1 MSSNEAHE
9 HLGKI
14 AVVGMA
20 VRLPGAKDVDQ
31 FWRNLRDG
39 VESVKFFSDE
49 ELAAEG
55 IPEYLLRNPKYV
67 KAGATLDDIEMF
79 DAPFFGIQRR
89 EAQLMDPQHRLFLEC
104 AWESLEN
111 AGYNSETY
119 EGRIGVYASESVNT
133 YFLVNVQS
141 NRDVI
146 ESMGA
151 VQTVINNDR
160 DFLATRASFLLNLRG
175 PAIVVQSACSSSLVA
190 IHLACQSLNYGD
202 CDMALAGGVAIRLPQ
217 KAGYMYAE
225 GSIFS
230 SDGHCRPFDAKA
242 SGTLGGNGA
251 GIVVLKR
258 LADALRDGDEIR
270 AVIRGSAINN
280 DGSVKIGYT
289 APSVDGQSKAIAEAL
304 AISGVEPETI
314 DYVETHGTA
323 TPLGDPIEVEALTQA
338 YRHRTAKKGFCAI
351 GSLKSNL
358 GHLDAAAG
366 VGSLIKTVLALQHK
380 QIPPSLNFETPNPK
394 IDFAN
399 SPFYVNAKLAQWE
412 EKAQPRRAG
421 VSSFGIGGTNVHV
434 VVEEAPAQKSAE
446 TEGKSQ
452 LLVFSAKTATAV
464 ESETAN
470 LLAYLKAHPE
480 AQLADVAF
488 TLQTGRHAFNH
499 RRTLV
504 AGSVTEAIAAIEAKK
519 FVSRTTETHDASIVF
534 MFPGQ
539 GTQHVNM
546 GRELY
551 DTEPVFRVEVDRCA
565 EFLKPHLGMDLRR
578 VIYPTADQ
586 AEAAEQQLTQTSL
599 TQPALFVIEY
609 ALAKLLRGWG
619 LKPAAMIG
627 HSLGEYVAA
636 CLAGVFSLEDALM
649 LVAVRGRMMQ
659 ALPAGAMLSVQLPE
673 AEVAALLNGR
683 LSIAAV
689 NGSSL
694 CTVSGPTADIESLQ
708 QELTERSVSCRRLK
722 TSHAFHSAMMNDIME
737 PFARQL
743 QNISLSA
750 PQIPYVSNLTGK
762 WITPAEAA
770 DPGYWTKHLRHAVR
784 FTDGM
789 SALLRE
795 PGKALL
801 EVGPGQVLTM
811 LTSAHP
817 DKTREHEAI
826 SVLPLRTGGSDEAS
840 VMDAIGRLWLAGV
853 EIDWSRLHEDGRLRV
868 SLPTY
873 PFERQRYWLEPV
885 KTVAPAA
892 STQSVVEVATNNNE
906 NKPPADKQAIWSTL
920 KSAIAELTGSDAAEI
935 DPKAT
940 FFELGVD
947 SLLLIQASQLI
958 EKRFGVELSFRQLLE
973 EYSTLD
979 ALASFLES
987 HASVRIEQQPVVQAP
1002 ASEVE
1007 APTTKV
1013 ETVVAPKAQA
1023 ESEAFVPFHAANTR
1037 PTDGLT
1043 PQQRNSLDEFITRY
1057 TTRTKM
1063 SQELIQSSRRRHA
1076 DSRFAVNYR
1085 QTWKDLVYP
1094 IIGENSRGARLWDA
1108 DGNAYVDLTMGFG
1121 VHLFGHSPAFLIEA
1135 LQRQLGNGFQ
1145 LGPISRLAGEAAELF
1160 CEMTRTDRAFFC
1172 NSGTEAIMSAVR
1184 LARAATG
1191 RNKIAL
1197 FAGSY
1202 HGSFDGILAR
1212 GVRENGQL
1220 RAVPIA
1226 PGVAPSLIA
1235 DVMILDYDRPE
1246 SLAAIKAN
1254 AHELAA
1260 VLVEPVQ
1267 SRRPDLQPAEFL
1279 RGLREITKQSGTVL
1293 IFDEVITGFRLHQ
1306 GGAQAWFGIDADL
1319 ATYGKVIGGGVPIG
1333 VVAGKSPVIDAI
1345 DGGNWNFG
1353 DDSYP
1358 SAKQTYCAG
1367 TYFKNPL
1374 AMAAAV
1380 AVLKHLKQCGPTL
1393 HQELNARTSA
1403 MAARFDDLFASEGLP
1418 IRIVNCAS
1426 LFRFDIPRS
1435 VKFADMFFYHLVEKG
1450 IYVWE
1455 GRNCFLSTAHTD
1467 ADIDLLFN
1475 AVERTIVE
1483 MRAQGFLP
1491 SASIATQTNQRFP
1504 LTEGQQQVWLAS
1516 QIGQAA
1522 SVAYN
1527 QSMTLSARG
1536 KLNVEA
1542 MRRSIEKLVNRHDS
1556 LRTIFGSEG
1565 NYQEIIPS
1573 LKTAVP
1579 LVDFSDLD
1587 QPQRDHELADWM
1599 KREAQHPFDLARV
1612 PLMRAHLVRLEDE
1625 HHWLVMTVHHIVLDG
1640 WSARVLFRDLREIY
1654 DAECKGIACALPPPE
1669 SYTEF
1674 AERLAGRGESEE
1686 MARAEAFWLNQYADG
1701 IPVLNLPLD
1710 RPRGAVQTFNGDRER
1725 SSIEGHVAE
1734 DLKQLSADHSCTS
1747 FVTLLAALN
1756 VLLYSVSKQN
1766 DFIAGIHSA
1775 EQLTTNARDL
1785 VGYCI
1790 NLLPVRTRINADL
1803 SFDEYLDQ
1811 LKAELLDVYSYQ
1823 NYPLGRLIK
1832 KLNPPRD
1839 PSRAP
1844 LIAVTI
1850 NVDRAGEKTNLH
1862 ALEVEAVA
1870 NHNGHSKFDLSL
1882 NLVESAHRLEVEAD
1896 YNTDLFDAE
1905 TIQRWLSYFEMT
1917 LLTLL
1922 ANPTV
1927 KIRELRN
1934 LVDELEEHHR
1944 RLKEE
1949 EFKSSRRQKLKQLKR
1964 RVTV

>member
-1 MSSNEAHE
+1 MGSNEAHE

-14 AVVGMA
+14 AVVGLA
-20 VRLPGAKDVDQ
+20 VRLPGAKDADQ

-67 KAGATLDDIEMF
+67 KAGATLDDIDMF
-79 DAPFFGIQRR
+79 DAPFFGIQPR

-111 AGYNSETY
+111 AGYNSEKY

-151 VQTVINNDR
+151 VQTVLNNDR
-160 DFLATRASFLLNLRG
+160 DFLATRASFLMNLRG

-304 AISGVEPETI
+304 AIAGVDADTI

-323 TPLGDPIEVEALTQA
+323 TPLGDPIEIEALTQA
-338 YRHRTAKKGFCAI
+338 YRYRTAKKGFCAI

-366 VGSLIKTVLALQHK
+366 VGSLIKTVLALQNK
-380 QIPPSLNFETPNPK
+380 QIPPSLNFETPNAK

-399 SPFYVNAKLAQWE
+399 SPFYVNATLAPWE
-412 EKAQPRRAG
+412 ENATPRRAG

-434 VVEEAPAQKSAE
+434 VVEEAPARESAE
-446 TEGKSQ
+446 AARAKH
-452 LLVFSAKTATAV
+452 LLVLSAKT
-464 ESETAN
+464 ETALENETEN
-470 LLAYLKAHPE
+470 LLAYLKAHPK

-488 TLQTGRHAFNH
+488 TLQTGRRAFNH
-499 RRTLV
+499 RRMLTAGNV
-504 AGSVTEAIAAIEAKK
+504 ADAIAVLEAKK
-519 FVSRTTETHDASIVF
+519 FVSRNTEAHDASIVF

-551 DTEPVFRVEVDRCA
+551 DSEPVFRVEVDRCS
-565 EFLKPHLGMDLRR
+565 ELLEPHLGIDLRK
-578 VIYPTADQ
+578 IIHPAADE
-586 AEAAEQQLTQTSL
+586 AETAEQQLTQTSL

-609 ALAKLLRGWG
+609 ALAKLLESWG

-636 CLAGVFSLEDALM
+636 CLAGVFSLKDALT

-694 CTVSGPTADIESLQ
+694 CTVSGPIADIESLQ
-708 QELTERSVSCRRLK
+708 QQLTERGVSCRRLK
-722 TSHAFHSAMMNDIME
+722 TSHAFHSSMMNDIME

-743 QNISLSA
+743 QNVSLSA
-750 PQIPYVSNLTGK
+750 PQVPYVSNLTGK
-762 WITPAEAA
+762 WITTAEAT
-770 DPGYWTKHLRHAVR
+770 DPRYWIDHLRLAVR
-784 FTDGM
+784 FADGM
-789 SALLRE
+789 SVLLRE
-795 PGKALL
+795 RQRVLL
-801 EVGPGQVLTM
+801 EVGPGQVLTT
-811 LTSAHP
+811 LASAHA
-817 DKTREHEAI
+817 DKTREHDAVPVMPRR
-826 SVLPLRTGGSDEAS
+826 SGAASEAS
-840 VMDAIGRLWLAGV
+840 VLDAIGRLWLAGV
-853 EIDWSRLHEDGRLRV
+853 EIDWTRLHDDRRLRV
-868 SLPTY
+868 PLPTY
-873 PFERQRYWLEPV
+873 PFERQRYWLDPV
-885 KTVAPAA
+885 K
-892 STQSVVEVATNNNE
+892 SVVQTVPASKVAETPTNTNG
-906 NKPPADKQAIWSTL
+906 NKPPAGKQAVWSTL
-920 KSAIAELTGSDAAEI
+920 KSAIAELTGSDAAQI

-947 SLLLIQASQLI
+947 SLLLIQAAQLI
-958 EKRFGVELSFRQLLE
+958 ERRFGVELSFRQLLE
-973 EYSTLD
+973 EYSTLE
-979 ALASFLES
+979 ALASFLEN
-987 HASVRIEQQPVVQAP
+987 HGSVAD
-1002 ASEVE
+1002 
-1007 APTTKV
+1007 
-1013 ETVVAPKAQA
+1013 APKIEV

-1037 PTDGLT
+1037 SADGLT
-1043 PQQRNSLDEFITRY
+1043 SQQRQSLDEFITRY
-1057 TTRTKM
+1057 TTRTKS
-1063 SQELIQSSRRRHA
+1063 SQEIIQSSRRRHA

-1094 IIGENSRGARLWDA
+1094 IVGERSRGSRLWDA
-1108 DGNAYVDLTMGFG
+1108 DGNEYVDLTMGFG
-1121 VHLFGHSPAFLIEA
+1121 VHLFGHSPDFLVEA
-1135 LQRQLGNGFQ
+1135 LQRQLSNGFQ
-1145 LGPISRLAGEAAELF
+1145 LGPLSRLAGEAAELF
-1160 CEMTRTDRAFFC
+1160 CELTSTDRAAFC
-1172 NSGTEAIMSAVR
+1172 NSGTEAVMAAVR

-1191 RNKIAL
+1191 RNKIAI

-1226 PGVAPSLIA
+1226 PGVPPSLIA
-1235 DVMILDYDRPE
+1235 DVMILDYDQPE
-1246 SLAAIKAN
+1246 SLAAIKASG
-1254 AHELAA
+1254 HELAA

-1267 SRRPDLQPAEFL
+1267 SRRPDLQPAAFL
-1279 RGLREITKQSGTVL
+1279 RTLREITKESGTVL

-1333 VVAGKSPVIDAI
+1333 VVAGKSAVIDAI
-1345 DGGNWNFG
+1345 DGGDWTFG

-1358 SAKQTYCAG
+1358 SAKQTYYAG

-1380 AVLKHLKQCGPTL
+1380 AVLKHLKQSGPTL

-1403 MAARFDDLFASEGLP
+1403 MAARFDDLFVSQELP
-1418 IRIVNCAS
+1418 IRLVNCAS
-1426 LFRFDIPRS
+1426 LFRFDLPRS
-1435 VKFADMFFYHLVEKG
+1435 VKFADLFFYHLVEKG

-1475 AVERTIVE
+1475 AVERTIAEMKVE
-1483 MRAQGFLP
+1483 GFLP
-1491 SASIATQTNQRFP
+1491 STGVTTPKTKRFP

-1516 QIGQAA
+1516 QIGEAA

-1527 QSMTLSARG
+1527 ESMTLSARG
-1536 KLNVEA
+1536 NLNVEA

-1556 LRTIFGSEG
+1556 LRTVFGPEG
-1565 NYQEIIPS
+1565 DYQEIIPHV
-1573 LKTAVP
+1573 KTSVP
-1579 LVDFSDLD
+1579 LVDFSSDFSNWD
-1587 QPQRDHELADWM
+1587 QPQRDRELSDWM
-1599 KREAQHPFDLARV
+1599 KRETRQPFDLAHG

-1625 HHWLVMTVHHIVLDG
+1625 NHLLAMTVHHIVMDG
-1640 WSARVLFRDLREIY
+1640 WSASVLFRDLRELY
-1654 DAECKGIACALPPPE
+1654 DAECKGIACPLPPPE

-1674 AERLAGRGESEE
+1674 AERLETRDESEE
-1686 MARAEAFWLNQYADG
+1686 MARSEAFWLGQYADG

-1710 RPRGAVQTFNGDRER
+1710 RPRGAVQTFSGNRER
-1725 SSIEGHVAE
+1725 SIINGHVAG
-1734 DLKQLSADHSCTS
+1734 DLQQLSADHSCTT

-1756 VLLYSVSKQN
+1756 ALLYSISKQN
-1766 DFIAGIHSA
+1766 DFITGIHSA
-1775 EQLTTNARDL
+1775 GQLTTNARDL

-1790 NLLPVRTRINADL
+1790 NLLPVRTRIDAEL
-1803 SFDEYLDQ
+1803 SFDEYLGQ
-1811 LKAELLDVYSYQ
+1811 LKAELLDVYSHQ

-1850 NVDRAGEKTNLH
+1850 NVDRVGEKTNFH
-1862 ALEVEAVA
+1862 GLEVEAVA

-1882 NLVESAHRLEVEAD
+1882 NLIESAHQLEVECD

-1905 TIQRWLSYFEMT
+1905 TIQRWLSYFEMM

-1922 ANPTV
+1922 ANPNV

-1949 EFKSSRRQKLKQLKR
+1949 EFKGSRRQKLKQLKR

>member
-14 AVVGMA
+14 AVVGMS

-55 IPEYLLRNPKYV
+55 IPEVLLRNPKYV
-67 KAGATLDDIEMF
+67 KAGAMLDDIEMF
-79 DAPFFGIQRR
+79 DAPFFGIHAR

-111 AGYNSETY
+111 AGYNPEKY
-119 EGRIGVYASESVNT
+119 DGRIGVYASESANT
-133 YFLVNVQS
+133 YFFVNVQS
-141 NRDVI
+141 NIDVI
-146 ESMGA
+146 QSMGT
-151 VQTVINNDR
+151 VQTVLNNDR

-217 KAGYMYAE
+217 KAGYLYAE

-304 AISGVEPETI
+304 AIAGVEPDTI

-323 TPLGDPIEVEALTQA
+323 TPLGDPIEIEALTQA
-338 YRHRTAKKGFCAI
+338 YRYRTSKKGFCAI

-394 IDFAN
+394 IDFAS
-399 SPFYVNAKLAQWE
+399 SPFYVNAKLAEWE
-412 EKAQPRRAG
+412 EKSRPRRAG

-434 VVEEAPAQKSAE
+434 VVEEAPERASVE
-446 TEGKSQ
+446 ISGKSQ
-452 LLVFSAKTATAV
+452 LLVLSAKTATAL

-470 LLAYLKAHPE
+470 LLGYLREHPDAE
-480 AQLADVAF
+480 LGDVAF
-488 TLQTGRHAFNH
+488 TLQTGRRAFSH
-499 RRTLV
+499 RRVLV
-504 AGSVTEAIAAIEAKK
+504 ASSVAEAIAAIEAKK
-519 FVSRTTETHDASIVF
+519 FVTRTTEAHDASIVF

-551 DTEPVFRVEVDRCA
+551 DSEPVFRGEVDRCA
-565 EFLKPHLGMDLRR
+565 EILESHLGLDLRTI
-578 VIYPTADQ
+578 IYPTAEQ
-586 AEAAEQQLTQTSL
+586 ADEQQLMQTSL

-609 ALAKLLRGWG
+609 SLAKLLQSWG

-636 CLAGVFSLEDALM
+636 CLAGVFSLKDALT
-649 LVAVRGRMMQ
+649 LVALRGRMMQ
-659 ALPAGAMLSVQLPE
+659 ALPVGAMLSVQLPE
-673 AEVAALLNGR
+673 AEIAALLNGR

-694 CTVSGPTADIESLQ
+694 CTVSGPVADIESLQ
-708 QELTERSVSCRRLK
+708 EQLSERGITCRRLK
-722 TSHAFHSAMMNDIME
+722 TSHAFHSSMMNDIIE

-743 QNISLSA
+743 QKINLSA
-750 PQIPYVSNLTGK
+750 PQVPYVSNLTGN
-762 WITPAEAA
+762 WIATTEVT
-770 DPGYWTKHLRHAVR
+770 DPRYWTNHLRHAVR
-784 FTDGM
+784 FADGLG
-789 SALLRE
+789 ALLRE
-795 PGKALL
+795 PQRVFL

-811 LTSAHP
+811 LTSAHT
-817 DKTREHEAI
+817 DKTREHETVSA
-826 SVLPLRTGGSDEAS
+826 LPA
-840 VMDAIGRLWLAGV
+840 MQAIGRLWLAGV
-853 EIDWSRLHEDGRLRV
+853 DIDWTKLHNDEERRRV

-873 PFERQRYWLEPV
+873 PFERQRYWLEP
-885 KTVAPAA
+885 K
-892 STQSVVEVATNNNE
+892 SVVTAAKPVVHTATPTNSE
-906 NKPPADKQAIWSTL
+906 PKPRGDKQTVWSTL
-920 KSAIAELTGSDAAEI
+920 KAAIAELTGSDAAQI

-947 SLLLIQASQLI
+947 SLLLIQAAQLI
-958 EKRFGVELSFRQLLE
+958 ERRFGVELSFRQLLE
-973 EYSTLD
+973 EYSTLE
-979 ALASFLES
+979 ALASFLETRS
-987 HASVRIEQQPVVQAP
+987 SLAAEP
-1002 ASEVE
+1002 
-1007 APTTKV
+1007 KV
-1013 ETVVAPKAQA
+1013 ET
-1023 ESEAFVPFHAANTR
+1023 ESEAFVPFHAAQTR
-1037 PTDGLT
+1037 PADGLT
-1043 PQQRNSLDEFITRY
+1043 QQQRESLDAFVTRY
-1057 TTRTKM
+1057 TTRTKK
-1063 SQELIQSSRRRHA
+1063 SQELIQSSRRHHA

-1094 IIGENSRGARLWDA
+1094 LVGERSRGSRMWDA
-1108 DGNAYVDLTMGFG
+1108 DGNEYVDLTMGFG
-1121 VHLFGHSPAFLIEA
+1121 VHLFGHSPDFLVEA
-1135 LQRQLGNGFQ
+1135 LQRQLSNGFQ
-1145 LGPISRLAGEAAELF
+1145 LGPLSRLAGEAAELF
-1160 CEMTRTDRAFFC
+1160 CELTRADRAAFC
-1172 NSGTEAIMSAVR
+1172 NSGTEAVMAAVR

-1202 HGSFDGILAR
+1202 HGSFDGILVR
-1212 GVRENGQL
+1212 GVRENGEL
-1220 RAVPIA
+1220 RAVPVA
-1226 PGVAPSLIA
+1226 PGVPPGMIA

-1246 SLAAIKAN
+1246 SLAAIKAH

-1267 SRRPDLQPAEFL
+1267 SRRPDLQPAAFL
-1279 RGLREITKQSGTVL
+1279 RSLREITKESGTVL

-1333 VVAGKSPVIDAI
+1333 VVAGKSSVIDAI
-1345 DGGNWNFG
+1345 DGGNWSFG

-1358 SAKQTYCAG
+1358 SAKQTYYAG

-1380 AVLKHLKQCGPTL
+1380 AVLKHLKQSGPTL
-1393 HQELNARTSA
+1393 HEELNARTAA
-1403 MAARFDDLFASEGLP
+1403 MAARFDDLFASESLP
-1418 IRIVNCAS
+1418 IRLVNCAS

-1435 VKFADMFFYHLVEKG
+1435 VKFADLFFYHLVEKG

-1467 ADIDLLFN
+1467 VDIDLLFN
-1475 AVERTIVE
+1475 AVERTIAE
-1483 MRAQGFLP
+1483 MKADDFLP
-1491 SASIATQTNQRFP
+1491 SAPAPKTRRFP

-1527 QSMTLSARG
+1527 ESMTLSARG

-1556 LRTIFGSEG
+1556 LRTVFGPEG
-1565 NYQEIIPS
+1565 DYQEILPS
-1573 LKTAVP
+1573 LKTTVP
-1579 LVDFSDLD
+1579 LVDFSDVD
-1587 QPQRDHELADWM
+1587 QPQRDEALAEWM
-1599 KREAQHPFDLARV
+1599 KHETQRPFDLAHG
-1612 PLMRAHLVRLEDE
+1612 PLMRTHLVRLEDE
-1625 HHWLVMTVHHIVLDG
+1625 HHLLVMTVHHIVMDG
-1640 WSARVLFRDLREIY
+1640 WSATVLFRDLRELY
-1654 DAECKGIACALPPPE
+1654 TAECKGIACPLPPAE
-1669 SYTEF
+1669 SYTQF
-1674 AERLAGRGESEE
+1674 AERLENRDESEE

-1710 RPRGAVQTFNGDRER
+1710 RPRSAVQTFSGDRER
-1725 SSIEGHVAE
+1725 SSIDGHVAG
-1734 DLKQLSADHSCTS
+1734 DLKQLSADHSCTT

-1775 EQLTTNARDL
+1775 GQLTTNAPDL

-1790 NLLPVRTRINADL
+1790 NLLPVRTRIDAEL

-1811 LKAELLDVYSYQ
+1811 LKTELLDVYSHQ

-1850 NVDRAGEKTNLH
+1850 NVDRVGEKTNFH
-1862 ALEVEAVA
+1862 GLEVEAVA

-1882 NLVESAHRLEVEAD
+1882 NLIESADRLEVECD
-1896 YNTDLFDAE
+1896 YNTDLFDAD

-1922 ANPTV
+1922 TNPTV
-1927 KIRELRN
+1927 KIRELKN
-1934 LVDELEEHHR
+1934 LVDESEEHHR

-1949 EFKSSRRQKLKQLKR
+1949 EFKGSRRQKLKQLKR

>member
-14 AVVGMA
+14 AVVGIA

-55 IPEYLLRNPKYV
+55 IPAVLLDHPRYV
-67 KAGATLDDIEMF
+67 KAGATLDDIDMF
-79 DAPFFGIQRR
+79 DAPFFGIHPR

-111 AGYNSETY
+111 AGYNPEKY

-133 YFLVNVQS
+133 YFLVNVQAR
-141 NRDVI
+141 RDVI

-151 VQTVINNDR
+151 VQTVVNNDR

-175 PAIVVQSACSSSLVA
+175 PSIVVQSACSSSLVA
-190 IHLACQSLNYGD
+190 VHLACQSLNYGD

-217 KAGYMYAE
+217 LAGYMYQE

-304 AISGVEPETI
+304 AIAGVEPETI

-338 YRHRTAKKGFCAI
+338 YRHRTQKKGFCAI

-366 VGSLIKTVLALQHK
+366 VGSLIKTVLSLQHK
-380 QIPPSLNFETPNPK
+380 QIPPSLHFETPNPK

-399 SPFYVNAKLAQWE
+399 SPFFVNAKLASWDA
-412 EKAQPRRAG
+412 KDRPRRAG

-434 VVEEAPAQKSAE
+434 VVEEAPSPKPTTAASRA
-446 TEGKSQ
+446 SQ
-452 LLVFSAKTATAV
+452 LLVLSAKTATAL

-470 LLAYLKAHPE
+470 LLRYFKEHPQAE
-480 AQLADVAF
+480 IADVAY
-488 TLQTGRHAFNH
+488 TLQNGRRVFSH

-504 AGSVTEAIAAIEAKK
+504 ARSVNDAVAALEAQKFTSRVTESSAP
-519 FVSRTTETHDASIVF
+519 SIVF

-551 DTEPVFRVEVDRCA
+551 DTEDVFRVAVDRCA
-565 EFLKPHLGMDLRR
+565 ELLKPHLGLDLRH
-578 VIYPTADQ
+578 VIYPAPEQ
-586 AEAAEQQLTQTSL
+586 AEFAEAQLTQTSL

-609 ALAKLLRGWG
+609 ATAKLLSSWG
-619 LKPAAMIG
+619 IVPTAMIG

-636 CLAGVFSLEDALM
+636 CLAGVFSLADALM

-659 ALPAGAMLSVQLPE
+659 ALPSGAMLSVQLPE
-673 AEVAALLNGR
+673 AEVSTLLNGK
-683 LSIAAV
+683 LSLAAV

-694 CTVSGPTADIESLQ
+694 CTVSGPVSEIESFEEALGQ
-708 QELTERSVSCRRLK
+708 RGVTCKRLK

-737 PFARQL
+737 PFARQMHKVT
-743 QNISLSA
+743 LSA
-750 PQIPYVSNLTGK
+750 PQVPYVSNLTGK
-762 WITPAEAA
+762 WITAAEAK
-770 DPGYWTKHLRHAVR
+770 DPGYWVRHLRHAVR
-784 FTDGM
+784 FADGL
-789 SALLRE
+789 SVLLRE
-795 PGKALL
+795 PRALL
-801 EVGPGQVLTM
+801 EVGPGQVLTT
-811 LTSAHP
+811 LLSAHV
-817 DKTREHEAI
+817 DKTKDHDAI
-826 SVLPLRTGGSDEAS
+826 AVLPTRTSNDDQVAAMQA
-840 VMDAIGRLWLAGV
+840 VGRLWLAGV
-853 EIDWSRLHEDGRLRV
+853 EIDWSRLHEEDRRLRV
-868 SLPTY
+868 PLPTY
-873 PFERQRYWLEPV
+873 PFERQRYWLDPPHAPA
-885 KTVAPAA
+885 KPVAPPTPPNGNG
-892 STQSVVEVATNNNE
+892 SKV
-906 NKPPADKQAIWSTL
+906 PADKDAVWTTL
-920 KSAIAELTGSDAAEI
+920 KSAIAELTGGDLGEI
-935 DPKAT
+935 DPQAT

-947 SLLLIQASQLI
+947 SLLLIQASQII
-958 EKRFGVELSFRQLLE
+958 EKRFGVEISFRQLLA
-973 EYSTLD
+973 EYSTLE
-979 ALASFLES
+979 ALADFLEKHGS
-987 HASVRIEQQPVVQAP
+987 I
-1002 ASEVE
+1002 EVE
-1007 APTTKV
+1007 ESKV
-1013 ETVVAPKAQA
+1013 EPIEIPIVTSSAP
-1023 ESEAFVPFHAANTR
+1023 ESEAFVPFRAAQTK
-1037 PTDGLT
+1037 PADGLT
-1043 PQQRNSLDEFITRY
+1043 PSQRESLDEFVTRY
-1057 TTRTKM
+1057 TTRTKQ
-1063 SQELIQSSRRRHA
+1063 SQHGIQSSRRHHA

-1094 IIGENSRGARLWDA
+1094 IVGERSRGSRLWDV
-1108 DGNAYVDLTMGFG
+1108 DGNEYVDLTMGFG
-1121 VHLFGHSPAFLIEA
+1121 VHLFGHSPDFLVEA
-1135 LQRQLGNGFQ
+1135 LQRQLSNGFQ
-1145 LGPISRLAGEAAELF
+1145 LGPLSRLAGEAAELF
-1160 CEMTRTDRAFFC
+1160 CEMTRTDRVAFC
-1172 NSGTEAIMSAVR
+1172 NSGTEAVMGAVR
-1184 LARAATG
+1184 LARAVTG
-1191 RNKIAL
+1191 RNKIAI

-1212 GVRENGQL
+1212 GVRENGKL
-1220 RAVPIA
+1220 RAVPVA
-1226 PGVAPSLIA
+1226 PGVPPSLIA
-1235 DVMILDYDRPE
+1235 DVIILDYDRPE
-1246 SLAAIKAN
+1246 SLEAIKAH
-1254 AHELAA
+1254 AKELAA

-1267 SRRPDLQPAEFL
+1267 SRRPDLQPTEFL
-1279 RGLREITKQSGTVL
+1279 RALRQITQQSGTVL

-1333 VVAGKSPVIDAI
+1333 AIAGKSSVMDAV
-1345 DGGNWNFG
+1345 DGGAWNFG
-1353 DDSYP
+1353 DDSFP
-1358 SAKQTYCAG
+1358 SAQQTFYAG

-1380 AVLKHLKQCGPTL
+1380 AVLKHLKQAGPSL

-1403 MAARFDDLFASEGLP
+1403 MAARFDEFFASENVA
-1418 IRIVNCAS
+1418 IKVVNCAS
-1426 LFRFDIPRS
+1426 LFRFDLPRS
-1435 VKFADMFFYHLVEKG
+1435 LQFADLFFYHLVEKG
-1450 IYVWE
+1450 IYIWE

-1475 AVERTIVE
+1475 AVERSVAE
-1483 MRAQGFLP
+1483 MKAEGFLP
-1491 SASIATQTNQRFP
+1491 TTHKAEPIRFP

-1516 QIGQAA
+1516 QIGTAA

-1527 QSMTLSARG
+1527 ESMTLKARG

-1542 MRRSIEKLVNRHDS
+1542 MRRSVEKLVNRHDS
-1556 LRTIFGSEG
+1556 LRTVFGPEG
-1565 NYQEIIPS
+1565 DYQEIRHS
-1573 LKTAVP
+1573 LKTSVP
-1579 LVDFSDLD
+1579 LVDFSDLA
-1587 QPQRDHELADWM
+1587 QPERDRQFDEWM
-1599 KREAQHPFDLARV
+1599 KRETQHPFDLAHG
-1612 PLMRAHLVRLEDE
+1612 PLMRTHIVRLEDDY
-1625 HHWLVMTVHHIVLDG
+1625 HLLVMTVHHIVMDG
-1640 WSARVLFRDLREIY
+1640 WSATVLFRDLRELY
-1654 DAECKGIACALPPPE
+1654 EAECQGVASKLAPPE

-1674 AERLAGRGESEE
+1674 AQRIVARDDTEE
-1686 MARAEAFWLNQYADG
+1686 MAQAETFWLNQFADA

-1710 RPRGAVQTFNGDRER
+1710 RQRAAVQTFSGDRER
-1725 SSIEGHVAE
+1725 SIINSHVAE
-1734 DLKQLSADHSCTS
+1734 NVVQLSADHSCTT

-1756 VLLYSVSKQN
+1756 VLLYGISKQN
-1766 DFIAGIHSA
+1766 DFITGIHSA
-1775 EQLTTNARDL
+1775 GQLTTNAHDL

-1790 NLLPVRTRINADL
+1790 NLLPVRARIDDEL
-1803 SFDEYLDQ
+1803 SFNQYLDQ
-1811 LKAELLDVYSYQ
+1811 LKTKLLDVYAHQ

-1850 NVDRAGEKTNLH
+1850 NVDRVGQKTAFH
-1862 ALEVEAVA
+1862 DLEVEAVA
-1870 NHNGHSKFDLSL
+1870 NHNGHSKFDVSL
-1882 NLVESAHRLEVEAD
+1882 NLIESAQQIEVECD
-1896 YNTDLFDAE
+1896 YNTDLFDAD
-1905 TIQRWLSYFEMT
+1905 TIQRWLAYFEMT

-1922 ANPTV
+1922 ANPNV
-1927 KIRELRN
+1927 KIAGLKK
-1934 LVDELEEHHR
+1934 LIDDSDEHHR

-1949 EFKSSRRQKLKQLKR
+1949 EFKGSRREKLKQLKR
-1964 RVTV
+1964 RVMA

>member
-67 KAGATLDDIEMF
+67 KAGATLDDIDMF
-79 DAPFFGIQRR
+79 DAPFFGIHAR

-111 AGYNSETY
+111 AGYNPQQY

-151 VQTVINNDR
+151 VQTVLNNDR
-160 DFLATRASFLLNLRG
+160 DFLATRVSFLLNLRG

-190 IHLACQSLNYGD
+190 VHLACQSLNYGD

-217 KAGYMYAE
+217 MAGYMYAE

-304 AISGVEPETI
+304 AIAGVEPDTI

-338 YRHRTAKKGFCAI
+338 YRYRTAKKSFCAI

-366 VGSLIKTVLALQHK
+366 AGSLIKTVLALQNK

-399 SPFYVNAKLAQWE
+399 SPFYVNATLAPWE
-412 EKAQPRRAG
+412 KPSGNEATPRRAG

-434 VVEEAPAQKSAE
+434 VVEEAPARQPAHAPSA
-446 TEGKSQ
+446 KQ
-452 LLVFSAKTATAV
+452 LLVLSAKTASAL

-470 LLAYLKAHPE
+470 LLGYLKAHPD

-488 TLQTGRHAFNH
+488 TLQSGRYAFNH
-499 RRTLV
+499 RRMLV
-504 AGSVTEAIAAIEAKK
+504 AGSVADAVAALETKNY
-519 FVSRTTETHDASIVF
+519 VSRTTEAHDASIVF

-551 DTEPVFRVEVDRCA
+551 DGEPVFRVEVDRCA
-565 EFLKPHLGMDLRR
+565 EVLERHIGIDLRKI
-578 VIYPTADQ
+578 IYPVPEQ

-609 ALAKLLRGWG
+609 ALAKVLESRG

-636 CLAGVFSLEDALM
+636 CLSGVFSLEDALM

-694 CTVSGPTADIESLQ
+694 CTVSGPLADIESLHEQ
-708 QELTERSVSCRRLK
+708 LTGRGVSCRRLK

-737 PFARQL
+737 PFARQV
-743 QNISLSA
+743 QNVSLSA
-750 PQIPYVSNLTGK
+750 PRVPYVSNLTGR
-762 WITPAEAA
+762 WIEAREA
-770 DPGYWTKHLRHAVR
+770 TDPRYWIDHLRHAVR
-784 FTDGM
+784 FADGV
-789 SALLRE
+789 SVLLRE
-795 PGKALL
+795 QQAVLL
-801 EVGPGQVLTM
+801 EVGPGQVLTT
-811 LTSAHP
+811 LTKLMGAHA
-817 DKTREHEAI
+817 DKTRGHEAI
-826 SVLPLRTGGSDEAS
+826 PALP
-840 VMDAIGRLWLAGV
+840 VMNAIGRLWLAGV
-853 EIDWSRLHEDGRLRV
+853 DVDWTRLHNEQRRRV

-873 PFERQRYWLEPV
+873 PFERQRYWLDPV
-885 KTVAPAA
+885 KTTSSAVPV
-892 STQSVVEVATNNNE
+892 TKIVETPTVSGE
-906 NKPPADKQAIWSTL
+906 HKPPADKQAVWPTL
-920 KSAIAELTGSDAAEI
+920 KTAIAELTGSDAAQI

-947 SLLLIQASQLI
+947 SLLLIQAAQLI
-958 EKRFGVELSFRQLLE
+958 EKRFGVEISFRQLLE
-973 EYSTLD
+973 EYSTLE
-979 ALASFLES
+979 ALASFLERRG
-987 HASVRIEQQPVVQAP
+987 SVADEP
-1002 ASEVE
+1002 
-1007 APTTKV
+1007 KV
-1013 ETVVAPKAQA
+1013 EREP
-1023 ESEAFVPFHAANTR
+1023 EAFVPFHAVETKPA
-1037 PTDGLT
+1037 DGLT
-1043 PQQRNSLDEFITRY
+1043 PQQRQSLDEFITRY
-1057 TTRTKM
+1057 TTRTKK
-1063 SQELIQSSRRRHA
+1063 SQEIIQSSRRHHA

-1094 IIGENSRGARLWDA
+1094 LVGERSRGSRLWDA
-1108 DGNAYVDLTMGFG
+1108 DGNEYVDLTMGFG
-1121 VHLFGHSPAFLIEA
+1121 VHLFGHSPGFLVEA
-1135 LQRQLGNGFQ
+1135 LQRQLSNGFQ
-1145 LGPISRLAGEAAELF
+1145 LGPLSSLAGEAAELF
-1160 CEMTRTDRAFFC
+1160 CELTHTDRAAFC
-1172 NSGTEAIMSAVR
+1172 NSGTEAVMAAIR

-1191 RNKIAL
+1191 RNKIAI

-1220 RAVPIA
+1220 RAVPVA
-1226 PGVAPSLIA
+1226 PGVPPGMIA

-1246 SLAAIKAN
+1246 SLEAIQAN

-1267 SRRPDLQPAEFL
+1267 SRRPDLQPAAFL
-1279 RGLREITKQSGTVL
+1279 RALREITKESGTVL

-1333 VVAGKSPVIDAI
+1333 VVAGKSAVIDAI
-1345 DGGNWNFG
+1345 DGGNWTFG
-1353 DDSYP
+1353 DDSFP
-1358 SAKQTYCAG
+1358 SAKQTYYAG

-1380 AVLKHLKQCGPTL
+1380 AVLKHLKASGPTL

-1418 IRIVNCAS
+1418 IRVVNCAS
-1426 LFRFDIPRS
+1426 LFRFDLPR
-1435 VKFADMFFYHLVEKG
+1435 VVRFADLFFYHLVEKG
-1450 IYVWE
+1450 IYIWE

-1475 AVERTIVE
+1475 AVERTVAE
-1483 MRAQGFLP
+1483 MKAHDFLP
-1491 SASIATQTNQRFP
+1491 SSGVAAGKNRRFP

-1516 QIGQAA
+1516 QIGHAA

-1527 QSMTLSARG
+1527 ESMTLSARG
-1536 KLNVEA
+1536 KLDVEA
-1542 MRRSIEKLVNRHDS
+1542 MRRAIEKLVNRHDS
-1556 LRTIFGSEG
+1556 LRTVFGTEG
-1565 NYQEIIPS
+1565 DYQEIIPH
-1573 LKTAVP
+1573 LKTSVP

-1587 QPQRDHELADWM
+1587 QPHRDREFAGWM
-1599 KREAQHPFDLARV
+1599 KRETQQPFDLAQG
-1612 PLMRAHLVRLEDE
+1612 PLMRAHLVRLEVE
-1625 HHWLVMTVHHIVLDG
+1625 HHLLVMTVHHIVMDG
-1640 WSARVLFRDLREIY
+1640 WSASVLFRDLRELY
-1654 DAECKGIACALPPPE
+1654 DAECKGIAAPLPPPE
-1669 SYTEF
+1669 SYTQF
-1674 AERLAGRGESEE
+1674 AERLDRQDESEE
-1686 MARAEAFWLNQYADG
+1686 MARAEAFWLGQYADG

-1725 SSIEGHVAE
+1725 SNINGHITG
-1734 DLKQLSADHSCTS
+1734 DLKQLSADHSCTT

-1756 VLLYSVSKQN
+1756 VLLYSISKQN

-1775 EQLTTNARDL
+1775 GQLTTNARDL

-1790 NLLPVRTRINADL
+1790 NLLPVRTRVDAEL
-1803 SFDEYLDQ
+1803 GFAEYLDQ
-1811 LKAELLDVYSYQ
+1811 LKAELLDVYSHQ

-1850 NVDRAGEKTNLH
+1850 NVDRVGEKTNFH
-1862 ALEVEAVA
+1862 GLEVEAVA

-1882 NLVESAHRLEVEAD
+1882 NLIESAEKLEVEAD

-1905 TIQRWLSYFEMT
+1905 TIQRWLSYFEMM

-1927 KIRELRN
+1927 KIRELKN
-1934 LVDELEEHHR
+1934 LVDESEEHYR

-1949 EFKSSRRQKLKQLKR
+1949 EFKGSRRQKLKQLKR
-1964 RVTV
+1964 RVTVQS

>member
-39 VESVKFFSDE
+39 VESVTFFTDE

-55 IPEYLLRNPKYV
+55 ISDRLLKNPKYV
-67 KAGATLDDIEMF
+67 KAGATLDGIEMF
-79 DAPFFGIQRR
+79 DAPFFGIHAR

-111 AGYNSETY
+111 AGYNPEKY
-119 EGRIGVYASESVNT
+119 DGRIGVYASESANT
-133 YFLVNVQS
+133 YFFVNVQS

-151 VQTVINNDR
+151 VQTVLNNDR
-160 DFLATRASFLLNLRG
+160 DFLATRASFLLNLKG

-242 SGTLGGNGA
+242 SGTLGGNGGA
-251 GIVVLKR
+251 LVVLKR
-258 LADALRDGDEIR
+258 LADALCDGDQIH

-289 APSVDGQSKAIAEAL
+289 APSVDGQSKAIAEAM
-304 AISGVEPETI
+304 AIAGVEPETI

-323 TPLGDPIEVEALTQA
+323 TPLGDPIEIEALTQA
-338 YRHRTAKKGFCAI
+338 YRYRTAKKGFCAI
-351 GSLKSNL
+351 GSLKSSL

-366 VGSLIKTVLALQHK
+366 AGSLIKTVLALKHK

-399 SPFYVNAKLAQWE
+399 SPFFVNTRLAAWDAKSG
-412 EKAQPRRAG
+412 PRRAG

-434 VVEEAPAQKSAE
+434 VVEEAPEQVREQASRA
-446 TEGKSQ
+446 SQ
-452 LLVFSAKTATAV
+452 LLVLSAKTATAL
-464 ESETAN
+464 ENETGN
-470 LLAYLKAHPE
+470 LLRYLQEHPLVD
-480 AQLADVAF
+480 LADVAY
-488 TLQTGRHAFNH
+488 TLQTGRRAFSH

-504 AGSVTEAIAAIEAKK
+504 ARSVAEAIAALEAKK
-519 FVSRTTETHDASIVF
+519 FTSKVTEAHDASIVF

-551 DTEPVFRVEVDRCA
+551 DSELVFRVEVDRCA
-565 EFLKPHLGMDLRR
+565 ELLERYLGIDLRD
-578 VIYPTADQ
+578 VIYPAAEE
-586 AEAAEQQLTQTSL
+586 AEAAEQQLTETSL

-609 ALAKLLRGWG
+609 ALAKLLRSWG

-636 CLAGVFSLEDALM
+636 CLAGVFSLDDALM
-649 LVAVRGRMMQ
+649 LVARRGRMMQ
-659 ALPAGAMLSVQLPE
+659 ALPHGAMLSVQLPE
-673 AEVAALLNGR
+673 AEVSVLLNGR

-694 CTVSGPTADIESLQ
+694 CTVSGPIADIEVLQ
-708 QELTERSVSCRRLK
+708 QQLSERGVTVRRLK

-743 QNISLSA
+743 QSISLSA
-750 PQIPYVSNLTGK
+750 PQVPYVSNVTGK
-762 WITPAEAA
+762 LIDAGEATE
-770 DPGYWTKHLRHAVR
+770 PGYWTQHLRHAVR
-784 FTDGM
+784 FADGLRV
-789 SALLRE
+789 LLRE
-795 PGKALL
+795 PNRVLL

-811 LTSAHP
+811 LASAHA
-817 DKTREHEAI
+817 DKTRDHEAV
-826 SVLPLRTGGSDEAS
+826 SVLPARTGAADQDL
-840 VMDAIGRLWLAGV
+840 VMEAIGRLWLAGV
-853 EIDWSRLHEDGRLRV
+853 DVDWTRLHDEDHGRRRV
-868 SLPTY
+868 ALPTY

-885 KTVAPAA
+885 KTTAPATRVETIQTA
-892 STQSVVEVATNNNE
+892 SVVNSNTQNE
-906 NKPPADKQAIWSTL
+906 SPADKQAVWPIL
-920 KSAIAELTGSDAAEI
+920 RSAIAELTGADAAEI

-947 SLLLIQASQLI
+947 SLLLIQAAQLI
-958 EKRFGVELSFRQLLE
+958 ERRFGVELSFRQLLE
-973 EYSTLD
+973 EYSTLE
-979 ALASFLES
+979 ALASFLEN
-987 HASVRIEQQPVVQAP
+987 HG
-1002 ASEVE
+1002 SEIKLEPE
-1007 APTTKV
+1007 A
-1013 ETVVAPKAQA
+1013 
-1023 ESEAFVPFHAANTR
+1023 EAFVPFRAANTK
-1037 PTDGLT
+1037 PSDGLT
-1043 PQQRNSLDEFITRY
+1043 APQRESLDRFVGRY
-1057 TTRTKM
+1057 TTRTKK
-1063 SQELIQSSRRRHA
+1063 SQELIQSSRRHHA

-1094 IIGENSRGARLWDA
+1094 IVGERSRGSRLWDA
-1108 DGNAYVDLTMGFG
+1108 DGNEYVDLTMGFG
-1121 VHLFGHSPAFLIEA
+1121 VHLFGHSPDFLVEA
-1135 LQRQLGNGFQ
+1135 LQRQLSNGFQ
-1145 LGPISRLAGEAAELF
+1145 LGPLSRLAGEAAELF
-1160 CEMTRTDRAFFC
+1160 CELTRTDRTAFC
-1172 NSGTEAIMSAVR
+1172 NSGTEAVMGAVR

-1191 RNKIAL
+1191 RNKIAI

-1220 RAVPIA
+1220 RAVPVA
-1226 PGVAPSLIA
+1226 PGVPPSLIA

-1246 SLAAIKAN
+1246 SLAEIKAH
-1254 AHELAA
+1254 AYELAA

-1267 SRRPDLQPAEFL
+1267 SRRPDLQPTEFL
-1279 RGLREITKQSGTVL
+1279 RALREITKESGTVL

-1333 VVAGKSPVIDAI
+1333 VVAGKSAVMDAI
-1345 DGGNWNFG
+1345 DGGHWTFG

-1358 SAKQTYCAG
+1358 SAKQTYYAG

-1374 AMAAAV
+1374 AMAAAS
-1380 AVLKHLKQCGPTL
+1380 AVLKHLKQSGPTL
-1393 HQELNARTSA
+1393 HRELNARTSA

-1418 IRIVNCAS
+1418 IRLVNCAS
-1426 LFRFDIPRS
+1426 LFRFDLPRS
-1435 VKFADMFFYHLVEKG
+1435 VKFADLFFYHLVEKG

-1467 ADIDLLFN
+1467 EDIDLVFN
-1475 AVERTIVE
+1475 AVERTIAE
-1483 MRAQGFLP
+1483 LKADGFL
-1491 SASIATQTNQRFP
+1491 SANDAISPRPASKRFP

-1527 QSMTLSARG
+1527 ESMTLSARG

-1542 MRRSIEKLVNRHDS
+1542 MRKSVEKLVNRHDS
-1556 LRTIFGSEG
+1556 LRTVFGLEG
-1565 NYQEIIPS
+1565 DYQEIVPHV
-1573 LKTAVP
+1573 KTSVP
-1579 LVDFSDLD
+1579 LVDFSDLN
-1587 QPQRDHELADWM
+1587 QPQRDRELAEWV
-1599 KREAQHPFDLARV
+1599 KHETQRPFDLAHG
-1612 PLMRAHLVRLEDE
+1612 PLIRTHLVRLEDD
-1625 HHWLVMTVHHIVLDG
+1625 HHLLVMTVHHIVMDG
-1640 WSARVLFRDLREIY
+1640 WSASVLFRDLRELY
-1654 DAECKGIACALPPPE
+1654 DAECKGIASPLPPAE
-1669 SYTEF
+1669 SYTQF
-1674 AERLAGRGESEE
+1674 AERLDNRDETKE

-1710 RPRGAVQTFNGDRER
+1710 RPRGAVQTFSGDRER
-1725 SSIEGHVAE
+1725 SFINGHAAD
-1734 DLKQLSADHSCTS
+1734 DLKQLSADHSCTT

-1756 VLLYSVSKQN
+1756 VLLYSISKQD

-1775 EQLTTNARDL
+1775 GQLTTNARDL

-1790 NLLPVRTRINADL
+1790 NLLPVRTRIDAGL
-1803 SFDEYLDQ
+1803 SFDDYLGQ
-1811 LKAELLDVYSYQ
+1811 LKAELLDVYSHQ

-1850 NVDRAGEKTNLH
+1850 NVDRVGEKTGFH
-1862 ALEVEAVA
+1862 GLEVEAVA

-1882 NLVESAHRLEVEAD
+1882 NLIESAQRLEVEAD

-1905 TIQRWLSYFEMT
+1905 TVQRWLSYFEMT
-1917 LLTLL
+1917 LLTIL

-1934 LVDELEEHHR
+1934 LVDESEEHHR

-1949 EFKSSRRQKLKQLKR
+1949 EFKGSRRQKLKQLKR